1 LDIKRPRRSS
11 PLLIEAPN
19 PPSTHQSKVQFH
31 PSNPYSA
38 SRRQQSSTSP
48 SHPKHTLAVTCLA
61 ADSSTCISGYG
72 KNGKSPEGILY
83 TGGRDGLV
91 SSWELGLKMR
101 KRKTR
106 NQVNQNNWETS
117 TQDAESIQVDIDGA
131 ARGVE
136 GGEEEEE
143 DLDLPL
149 EVRWEVDPS
158 EDRSPKSTFRQCVQT
173 HTDWVNDL
181 LLVNQNQTR
190 EYRAR
195 EQPALDRL

>member
-1 LDIKRPRRSS
+1 M
-11 PLLIEAPN
+11 
-19 PPSTHQSKVQFH
+19 VQ
-31 PSNPYSA
+31 
-38 SRRQQSSTSP
+38 
-48 SHPKHTLAVTCLA
+48 L
-61 ADSSTCISGYG
+61 
-72 KNGKSPEGILY
+72 
-83 TGGRDGLV
+83 
-91 SSWELGLKMR
+91 
-101 KRKTR
+101 
-106 NQVNQNNWETS
+106 
-117 TQDAESIQVDIDGA
+117 
-131 ARGVE
+131 GVE